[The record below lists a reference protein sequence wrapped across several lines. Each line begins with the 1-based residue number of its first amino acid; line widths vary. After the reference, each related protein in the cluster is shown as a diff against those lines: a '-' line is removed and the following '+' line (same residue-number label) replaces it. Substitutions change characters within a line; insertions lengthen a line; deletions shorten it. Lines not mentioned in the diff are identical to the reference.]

1 MHKRPL
7 LLFVLIALLL
17 AACGSSPQE
26 DFAQRLGQARKAP
39 ANDTASSMFLSNVRR
54 VALAATATDTV
65 SITPDQ
71 LFDWAEAT
79 YPQLFPTHEKTL
91 EWSVYQYRYYKDT
104 DVYLGVDSDQR
115 VVALGAPT
123 GGMLVDLGPLASY
136 ASSVNAAATPIGP
149 NPELQGFGRVS
160 IPVRPSQFSALWS
173 CPPFTDWGLPSL
185 NVDLLCK
192 TGIAIGHDPDTKG
205 PRWVIEQLTPAKIQ
219 GDAQRKDNFRTDPDL
234 ARGRRA
240 ELSDYAA
247 SGYDRG
253 HMAAAANMAWS
264 QTAMD
269 ESFLLSNI
277 LPQNP
282 SLNRSAWARLE
293 DDVRRWVI
301 GRDTLWVITGPVFR
315 GNRSIGAGVR
325 VPDALFKV
333 LFDPKREEA
342 FVLVVPNES
351 VVRYN
356 EQQHF
361 VTLSELERQTG
372 LKLLS
377 RKPS

>member
-1 MHKRPL
+1 MRYLDSLPL
-7 LLFVLIALLL
+7 SWQSWRIVCAAFSCAVLFFLGG
-17 AACGSSPQE
+17 CGEGTTFS
-26 DFAQRLGQARKAP
+26 
-39 ANDTASSMFLSNVRR
+39 DTAAP
-54 VALAATATDTV
+54 VA
-65 SITPDQ
+65 
-71 LFDWAEAT
+71 
-79 YPQLFPTHEKTL
+79 
-91 EWSVYQYRYYKDT
+91 
-104 DVYLGVDSDQR
+104 
-115 VVALGAPT
+115 APT
-123 GGMLVDLGPLASY
+123 GPS
-136 ASSVNAAATPIGP
+136 
-149 NPELQGFGRVS
+149 PEHQGFGRVS

-205 PRWVIEQLTPAKIQ
+205 PRWVIEQLTPAKFH
-219 GDAQRKDNFRTDPDL
+219 GGAQRRDNFRADAALPE
-234 ARGRRA
+234 GRRA

-277 LPQNP
+277 LPQSP
-282 SLNRSAWARLE
+282 TLNRGVWARLE
-293 DDVRRWVI
+293 DDVRSWVV
-301 GRDTLWVITGPVFR
+301 GRETLWVITGPVFR

-333 LFDPKREEA
+333 LFDPKRDEA
-342 FVLVVPNES
+342 YVLVVPNES
-351 VVRYN
+351 VERYN
-356 EQQHF
+356 AQQYF
-361 VTLSELERQTG
+361 ITLLELERQTG

-377 RKPS
+377 RRP